1 MIPGHLEVY
10 PNPAREMIMI
20 KVPGQ
25 EAGLQT
31 LGFYD
36 FSGRKV
42 HVMQTE
48 LPGQVDLPGGLCPG
62 IYILEINTGNGIF
75 RSRLILE

>member
-10 PNPAREMIMI
+10 PNPASERIMI

-31 LGFYD
+31 LVFYD

-48 LPGQVDLPGGLCPG
+48 LPGQVYLPAGLCSG
-62 IYILEINTGNGIF
+62 IYILEINTGNGIY
-75 RSRLILE
+75 RSRLIIE